1 MIGLAPANTVKGL
14 IAMYSEITPA
24 TAIAAVGRMEQ
35 HATSEVRQVL
45 EHVTRQPPWT
55 GYLLFSHLS
64 F

>member
-1 MIGLAPANTVKGL
+1 MN
-14 IAMYSEITPA
+14 SEITPA
-24 TAIAAVGRMEQ
+24 PAIAAVGRMEQ

-55 GYLLFSHLS
+55 GYFLFSHLS